1 MCIYR
6 YISMYQGVM
15 TVMSTE
21 FYGSA
26 GERGKGIESG
36 RCFQR
41 ASNMPIFSYFFFFKG
56 T

>member
-6 YISMYQGVM
+6 YISMYQSVL

-21 FYGSA
+21 FYGGA
-26 GERGKGIESG
+26 GERGKGIESR

-41 ASNMPIFSYFFFFKG
+41 ASNMPIYIYIF
-56 T
+56 